1 MPIAIGADHLDI
13 AIPSQWRDQEWQ
25 YLIDQL
31 PDQHRTIRL
40 HPAIEAD
47 LQRALATKTEQPTT
61 EPNPPTAEQAK
72 EESSNPAPAETAITL
87 DLNAESFL
95 HDFSPDEVLESE
107 EDSDAQLARDAL
119 DLEASLNDA
128 EASPVVTL
136 VDRILL
142 QAMSVGASDIHVE
155 PQQKGLRLR
164 FRQDGV
170 PILMS
175 MEISSETAGNAII
188 SDAILASRGM
198 VQEGVLLSNALIRQK
213 VLPDM
218 ALNMLAIGE
227 ETGEMDK
234 MLSKVADFYE
244 DEVGAMVKA
253 LTSMLEPAMIVAVG
267 GIVGSILLAM
277 YLPMFTVF
285 DQIQ

>member
-1 MPIAIGADHLDI
+1 MTLTLPTPDAGDTARQRFALELLLQQPVPGPEQLLASRILLSDALPDVSPDQWRALQAMPIAMDADHLDI

-25 YLIDQL
+25 HLIDQL
-31 PDQHRTIRL
+31 PEQHRT
-40 HPAIEAD
+40 
-47 LQRALATKTEQPTT
+47 
-61 EPNPPTAEQAK
+61 
-72 EESSNPAPAETAITL
+72 
-87 DLNAESFL
+87 
-95 HDFSPDEVLESE
+95 
-107 EDSDAQLARDAL
+107 
-119 DLEASLNDA
+119 
-128 EASPVVTL
+128 
-136 VDRILL
+136 
-142 QAMSVGASDIHVE
+142 
-155 PQQKGLRLR
+155 
-164 FRQDGV
+164 
-170 PILMS
+170 
-175 MEISSETAGNAII
+175 
-188 SDAILASRGM
+188 
-198 VQEGVLLSNALIRQK
+198 IRQK

-253 LTSMLEPAMIVAVG
+253 LTSMLEPAMIVVVG